1 MCVNFYCV
9 TCCQLHALSPSNL
22 LPPLLSLFPSLLP
35 LPCFLLLFSSSSLLS
50 SSPPTFLTSLLHVRI
65 FVSSWDT
72 LAWPR
77 HIVDQVEQSEEQL
90 EQDEQKFHKKLFDV
104 CVCDDVHMEVSER
117 FVQVSNLN
125 LFTFYSLL

>member
-1 MCVNFYCV
+1 M
-9 TCCQLHALSPSNL
+9 
-22 LPPLLSLFPSLLP
+22 
-35 LPCFLLLFSSSSLLS
+35 
-50 SSPPTFLTSLLHVRI
+50 
-65 FVSSWDT
+65 
-72 LAWPR
+72 
-77 HIVDQVEQSEEQL
+77 DQVEQSEEQL